1 MLGDGPLSKERE
13 VTYLCYRSSCRCKKR
28 LREWIA
34 AEPERNKSRRMTL
47 AYNFWQL
54 FQHIITSI

>member
-1 MLGDGPLSKERE
+1 MSKERE